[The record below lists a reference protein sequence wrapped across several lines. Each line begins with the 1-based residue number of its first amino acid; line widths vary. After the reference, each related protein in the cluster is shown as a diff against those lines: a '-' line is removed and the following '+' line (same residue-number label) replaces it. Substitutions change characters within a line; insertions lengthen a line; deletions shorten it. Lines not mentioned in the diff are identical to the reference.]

1 MEIAI
6 TGRNLELND
15 SIKKY
20 INRKILKTERMYKRI
35 YRCEVVLEEEKLM
48 KNAEIIIYLKS
59 NKLVASE
66 STPDL
71 YASIDNAMEKI
82 HKQLRRLNGKLSSKR
97 RKNVFD
103 KFIRSMPFAKEEKID
118 YIVQGGKI
126 IKSDMFAD
134 KPMMP
139 EEAKME
145 LDISEKS
152 FSMFRNADT
161 GEINVIYKRRD
172 GNFGLIEPMF

>member
-1 MEIAI
+1 
-6 TGRNLELND
+6 
-15 SIKKY
+15 
-20 INRKILKTERMYKRI
+20 
-35 YRCEVVLEEEKLM
+35 
-48 KNAEIIIYLKS
+48 
-59 NKLVASE
+59 
-66 STPDL
+66 
-71 YASIDNAMEKI
+71 
-82 HKQLRRLNGKLSSKR
+82 
-97 RKNVFD
+97 
-103 KFIRSMPFAKEEKID
+103 MPFAKEEKID